1 MGMKMNN
8 NSFLQRCRRDN
19 GYENANVRT
28 CEKFS
33 RYYGVN
39 EYFIKCDADTKTFQR
54 CYTEHKD

>member
-1 MGMKMNN
+1 MNN
-8 NSFLQRCRRDN
+8 NSLLKRCRRDN

-33 RYYGVN
+33 RDDGEN